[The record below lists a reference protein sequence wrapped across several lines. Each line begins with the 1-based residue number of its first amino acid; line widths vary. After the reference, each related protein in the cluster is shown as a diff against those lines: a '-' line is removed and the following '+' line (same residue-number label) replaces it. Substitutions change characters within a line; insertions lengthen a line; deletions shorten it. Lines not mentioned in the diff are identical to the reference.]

1 MDPGRNV
8 YSGCTNIEGKL
19 MGRRQEQK
27 DRLRQE
33 IRETSLRLF
42 HERGFDET
50 RVQDIIELVGISEKT
65 FFNYFPSK
73 LAVLDTSATEMV
85 AAYHALLEFELADTQ
100 RTVVER
106 LMEVIELWAL
116 AFSGDREFLAT
127 VVDRTPAFFGAPG
140 PIQEEQKTTYRLLT
154 ALMRQGQEA
163 GELRPD
169 RDPHQLAEV
178 FTAVMLLTTLN
189 WLGRYWDLPDEPLQ
203 DRLVRAVDVLLNGA
217 ATSVREG

>member
-1 MDPGRNV
+1 MSTVAVRILKGM
-8 YSGCTNIEGKL
+8 L

-85 AAYHALLEFELADTQ
+85 AAYHVLLEFELTDTQ

-127 VVDRTPAFFGAPG
+127 VVDRTPAFFGAAG

-154 ALMRQGQEA
+154 ALLRQGQEA

-169 RDPHQLAEV
+169 CDPHQLAEV

-203 DRLVRAVDVLLNGA
+203 DRLVRAVDVVLNGA

>member
-1 MDPGRNV
+1 
-8 YSGCTNIEGKL
+8 

-85 AAYHALLEFELADTQ
+85 GAYHVLLEFELTDTQ

-127 VVDRTPAFFGAPG
+127 VVDRTPAFFGAAG

-154 ALMRQGQEA
+154 ALLRQGQEA

-169 RDPHQLAEV
+169 CDPHQLAEV

-203 DRLVRAVDVLLNGA
+203 DRLVRAVDVVLNGA

>member
-1 MDPGRNV
+1 
-8 YSGCTNIEGKL
+8 

-50 RVQDIIELVGISEKT
+50 RVQDVIELVGISEKT

-73 LAVLDTSATEMV
+73 QAVLDTSAAEMV
-85 AAYHALLEFELADTQ
+85 AAYHVLLEFELADTQ

-116 AFSGDREFLAT
+116 NFSDDREFLAT
-127 VVDRTPAFFGAPG
+127 VVTRTPAFFGAAG

-154 ALMRQGQEA
+154 GLLRQGQEA
-163 GELRPD
+163 GELRAD

-178 FTAVMLLTTLN
+178 ITAVMLLTTLN
-189 WLGRYWDLPDEPLQ
+189 WLGRYWDLPDEPLR
-203 DRLVRAVDVLLNGA
+203 DRLVRAIDIVLNGA
-217 ATSVREG
+217 IASATPPR

>member
-1 MDPGRNV
+1 
-8 YSGCTNIEGKL
+8 
-19 MGRRQEQK
+19 MGLRQEHK

-50 RVQDIIELVGISEKT
+50 RVQDIIQLVGISEKT

-73 LAVLDTSATEMV
+73 LAVLDTSATELV
-85 AAYHALLEFELADTQ
+85 AAYHVLLEFELADTE
-100 RTVVER
+100 RPVVER

-127 VVDRTPAFFGAPG
+127 VVDRTPAFFGAAG
-140 PIQEEQKTTYRLLT
+140 PIQEQQKTTYRLLT
-154 ALMRQGQEA
+154 ALLQQGQEA
-163 GELRPD
+163 GELRSD
-169 RDPHQLAEV
+169 DDPHQLAEV
-178 FTAVMLLTTLN
+178 LTAVMLLTTLN

-203 DRLVRAVDVLLNGA
+203 DRLVRAVDIVLKGA
-217 ATSVREG
+217 ATSGGEG